1 MSSQQETF
9 DETVPRVWF
18 HDVGIYNLRAI
29 PTPIGFFSFR
39 ELLFVGLGAA
49 LTVGGV
55 AVFWGNII
63 GEIISVVPL
72 GFMFYFA
79 KKRIKMLPP
88 EMSVLASLF
97 GKGEKKP
104 PNAKVSG
111 KQPAKKDKDHAV
123 LPNAAMQITFSEK
136 RPVPAQVS
144 LVVPFTG
151 KEAKPIVLFLDGQ
164 EVEGT
169 KTSPSR
175 IDEEGVH
182 YTLNFV
188 PDATDV
194 GTHKAQ
200 IRFAG
205 STVPIQEFPLE
216 VRSETISL
224 AQ

>member
-9 DETVPRVWF
+9 DETVPMVWF
-18 HDVGIYNLRAI
+18 RDVGIYNLRAI

-49 LTVGGV
+49 ATVGGV

-63 GEIISVVPL
+63 GEIISVIPVA
-72 GFMFYFA
+72 FMFYFA

-97 GKGEKKP
+97 GREERKASVPKRAEKQGEKKREVTP
-104 PNAKVSG
+104 TS
-111 KQPAKKDKDHAV
+111 
-123 LPNAAMQITFSEK
+123 NAAMQITFSEK
-136 RPVPAQVS
+136 RPVPAQ
-144 LVVPFTG
+144 LNLIVPFSG

-169 KTSPSR
+169 KTSPFR
-175 IDEEGVH
+175 IDDEGVH
-182 YTLNFV
+182 YMLNFV

-194 GTHKAQ
+194 GNHKAH

-205 STVPIQEFPLE
+205 STVPIQEFALE
-216 VRSETISL
+216 VRSEMVSL
-224 AQ
+224 G

>member
-9 DETVPRVWF
+9 DETVPMVWF
-18 HDVGIYNLRAI
+18 HDVGIYNLRAV

-39 ELLFVGLGAA
+39 ELLFIGLGAA

-63 GEIISVVPL
+63 GEIISVAPL
-72 GFMFYFA
+72 GFMFYVA

-88 EMSVLASLF
+88 EMSVFASLF

-104 PNAKVSG
+104 SE
-111 KQPAKKDKDHAV
+111 KQPPKKNQDRAV
-123 LPNAAMQITFSEK
+123 LPNLAMQITFSKK

-169 KTSPSR
+169 KTSPLR

-182 YTLNFV
+182 YMLNFV
-188 PDATDV
+188 PDGTDV

-205 STVPIQEFPLE
+205 STVSIQEFPLE
-216 VRSETISL
+216 VRSESVNMI
-224 AQ
+224 

>member
-1 MSSQQETF
+1 M
-9 DETVPRVWF
+9 VWF
-18 HDVGIYNLRAI
+18 RDVGIYNLRAI

-49 LTVGGV
+49 ITVGGV
-55 AVFWGNII
+55 AIFWGSII
-63 GEIISVVPL
+63 GETISVIPI

-88 EMSVLASLF
+88 EMSLLASLF
-97 GKGEKKP
+97 GGAEKNSASPKL
-104 PNAKVSG
+104 AG
-111 KQPAKKDKDHAV
+111 KQGANKKRKEEIAP
-123 LPNAAMQITFSEK
+123 PNAAMQVTFSEK
-136 RPVPAQVS
+136 RPVPAQ
-144 LVVPFTG
+144 LNLIVPFTG

-175 IDEEGVH
+175 IDDEGVH
-182 YTLNFV
+182 YMLNFV

-200 IRFAG
+200 VRFAG
-205 STVPIQEFPLE
+205 STVPIQEFALE
-216 VRSETISL
+216 VRSEMVSVG
-224 AQ
+224 

>member
-9 DETVPRVWF
+9 DETVPMVWF
-18 HDVGIYNLRAI
+18 RDVGIYNLRAI

-49 LTVGGV
+49 VTVGGV
-55 AVFWGNII
+55 AVLWGNII
-63 GEIISVVPL
+63 GEIISLIPV

-97 GKGEKKP
+97 GREERKAPIAKSTGRQGGKKQELAP
-104 PNAKVSG
+104 RPNAT
-111 KQPAKKDKDHAV
+111 
-123 LPNAAMQITFSEK
+123 MQITFSEK
-136 RPVPAQVS
+136 RPVPAQVRV
-144 LVVPFTG
+144 VVPFTG
-151 KEAKPIVLFLDGQ
+151 KEAKPIVLFLDGH

-175 IDEEGVH
+175 IDDEGVH
-182 YTLNFV
+182 YMLNFV

-194 GTHKAQ
+194 GTRKAQ

-205 STVPIQEFPLE
+205 STVPIQEFALE
-216 VRSETISL
+216 VRSEMVSMV
-224 AQ
+224 

>member
-9 DETVPRVWF
+9 DETVPMVWF
-18 HDVGIYNLRAI
+18 RDVGIYNLRAV

-39 ELLFVGLGAA
+39 ELLFIGLGAA

-63 GEIISVVPL
+63 EEIISVAPL
-72 GFMFYFA
+72 SFMFYFA

-88 EMSVLASLF
+88 EMSVFASLF
-97 GKGEKKP
+97 GNGEKRP
-104 PNAKVSG
+104 SSAKLDG
-111 KQPAKKDKDHAV
+111 KQHAKKYKDQGV
-123 LPNAAMQITFSEK
+123 LPNPAMQITFSEK

-151 KEAKPIVLFLDGQ
+151 KEAKPVVLFLDGQ

-169 KTSPSR
+169 KTSPLR

-182 YTLNFV
+182 YMLNFV

-205 STVPIQEFPLE
+205 STVAIQEFPLE
-216 VRSETISL
+216 VRSESVSVI
-224 AQ
+224 